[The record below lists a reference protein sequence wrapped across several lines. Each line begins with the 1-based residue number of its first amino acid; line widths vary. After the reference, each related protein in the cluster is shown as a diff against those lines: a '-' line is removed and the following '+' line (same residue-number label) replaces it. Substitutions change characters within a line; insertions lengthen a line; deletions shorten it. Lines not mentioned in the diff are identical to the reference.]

1 MTHRRVLKK
10 VADIPKAVQL
20 VIPKI
25 FCSYV
30 KSWLATAPMKQF
42 YQQSCPIAKFL
53 IRLPTALSYKG
64 FALGGIVIS
73 LRILPDVT
81 PAESLRERLRQSAG
95 LLLKKL
101 KAVLEG
107 RGFRLKIFDKS
118 LKGIHVFQWFQPE
131 KCKVYC
137 CQFNRCT

>member
-1 MTHRRVLKK
+1 MQVTYPSFPLTRLSPNGGERASGSLATQFIGWASPWPPCALFILRVMTHRRVLKK

-30 KSWLATAPMKQF
+30 KSWLATAPMKQS
-42 YQQSCPIAKFL
+42 YQKSCTVVKFL

-73 LRILPDVT
+73 LRILPD
-81 PAESLRERLRQSAG
+81 ARLRQSAG

-101 KAVLEG
+101 K
-107 RGFRLKIFDKS
+107 
-118 LKGIHVFQWFQPE
+118 H
-131 KCKVYC
+131 
-137 CQFNRCT
+137 